1 MSSSAASDDRGASRP
16 RSGILTPSSDG
27 SLNHAGHKAA
37 VSAVS
42 SPADRCRRRSDPAM
56 ERLLRPSIAVK
67 PHPHALHVQPK
78 TLSPLFVLRRQDL
91 PLSCIDFSSTTA
103 ESAFTRLVESRIKIL
118 DLETR
123 MGAGRSV
130 LVARHEAT
138 RAVYAVERHA
148 DGLYA
153 MCRLGAW
160 VSIERL
166 ARDAATAVCAER
178 VFPVKAET
186 LSPPSL
192 AAAAVTTTTTTTL
205 RMDSL
210 QRKKR
215 AAIEA
220 IQSLV
225 RKKPKAEAR
234 SSSDGIT
241 APEVPQRSSE
251 QMLRPK
257 AEMGIAQVK
266 QSVEESPMPEIM
278 IRHVKGE
285 EEVPMPEIMIPHI
298 KTGRDERTPEIMIRY
313 VKGEEGVPMPEI
325 MIPHVKGE
333 EDVPMPE
340 IMIPH
345 IKTGRDERTPE
356 IMIRYVKGEEG
367 VPMPEIMIP
376 HIKTRRDE
384 KTPEIMIPHI
394 KTGRDERTPE
404 IMIPHIKTGRDEKTP
419 EIMIPHIK
427 TGQDEK
433 TPEIMIPHVKPSLDE
448 TQVVESSRIK
458 AGCPVRETQGESSA
472 MGASSALPSSQIHIR
487 AIDDDTQDMAT
498 NIFENIRAH
507 YFEALYKSMGSLAYF
522 AKGPLSRARSAFHLD
537 LEASLDMADLIE
549 FLKSLVLTTIQIDK
563 KYRETAPEI
572 ISQISTLVDSSD
584 ETRSKKRKHKKMK
597 LGKNGLYP
605 DEDDR
610 IRKWWN
616 ANKPELDEEQPT
628 YTAMQIKSHL
638 SLLRTRETQLQMI
651 LILEIL
657 ALEPLKAADDVVDSS
672 LPLLPG
678 ASASQAHRSPAV
690 APAKKRNKHNLPVL
704 IDVHA
709 DRLTIWQSTATDE
722 QQLAE
727 ESQVN
732 RHSLSGSLV
741 QKSSSEPLKDF
752 CTDVIVPFFSARIP
766 EMCDAISRKLGGPV
780 IVPASGSKTQK
791 RSAPKKE
798 QKPGSATKRP
808 AAAQRPRTLQRAL
821 STDQQSRRSVSRGPS
836 NMIALLRSATSTAL
850 PSMKREGSETANLG
864 RLSKMES
871 DSQRRPA
878 LSRGSSS
885 SGVAGLDTSKASRK
899 ALLDAQVKD
908 AIAALR
914 KPNREVVGQA
924 MQEADQQRVLAA
936 KKSRRMQRSTIVK
949 ATPAN
954 NRFRDVYAYS
964 QSHPGL
970 PMQHMEEA
978 VAPSSAASFIPSTG
992 HRAGF
997 RNPMDLN
1004 TSPAIDTVGST
1015 PSKRATTSTFLHRSN
1030 DEPCLPPSPLVRT
1043 SNRRTPR
1050 ALSSSLSTNKQP
1062 QLAKTDEGAAKQHGA
1077 RDHVFATPAKKEKH
1091 QQVLSGSPVGQLRL
1105 QGQSEPKKK
1114 SIYETLGWDDD
1125 YDI

>member
-1 MSSSAASDDRGASRP
+1 MSSSAASDERGVSRP
-16 RSGILTPSSDG
+16 RSGILSPSSDG
-27 SLNHAGHKAA
+27 SLNHAGHKTA

-91 PLSCIDFSSTTA
+91 PLSCIDFNSTTA
-103 ESAFTRLVESRIKIL
+103 ESAYTRLVESRIKIL

-123 MGAGRSV
+123 MGAVRSV

-192 AAAAVTTTTTTTL
+192 AAAAAVTTTTTTM
-205 RMDSL
+205 RMDSP

-241 APEVPQRSSE
+241 APEVPRRSSE
-251 QMLRPK
+251 QMLRPH
-257 AEMGIAQVK
+257 VK

-278 IRHVKGE
+278 IPHIKTGRDEKT
-285 EEVPMPEIMIPHI
+285 PEIMIPHI
-298 KTGRDERTPEIMIRY
+298 KTGRDERTPEIIIRH
-313 VKGEEGVPMPEI
+313 VKGEEGVLM
-325 MIPHVKGE
+325 
-333 EDVPMPE
+333 
-340 IMIPH
+340 
-345 IKTGRDERTPE
+345 
-356 IMIRYVKGEEG
+356 
-367 VPMPEIMIP
+367 
-376 HIKTRRDE
+376 
-384 KTPEIMIPHI
+384 PEIMIPHI

-404 IMIPHIKTGRDEKTP
+404 IMIPHIKTGRDERTPEIIIRHVKGEEEVPMPEIMIPHIKMGRHERTP

-427 TGQDEK
+427 TARDER
-433 TPEIMIPHVKPSLDE
+433 TPEIMIPHVKPSPDE

-458 AGCPVRETQGESSA
+458 ARCPVRETQGESSA
-472 MGASSALPSSQIHIR
+472 MGAVSALPSSQIHIR

-549 FLKSLVLTTIQIDK
+549 FLKSLVLTTVQVDK

-572 ISQISTLVDSSD
+572 ISQMSTLVDSSD
-584 ETRSKKRKHKKMK
+584 EARSKKRKQKKMK

-638 SLLRTRETQLQMI
+638 ALLRTRETQLQMI

-657 ALEPLKAADDVVDSS
+657 ALEPLKAADDAADSS

-836 NMIALLRSATSTAL
+836 NMIAFLRSATSTSL
-850 PSMKREGSETANLG
+850 HSKKREGSETANLG
-864 RLSKMES
+864 RLSKMEG

-878 LSRGSSS
+878 LSRSSSS
-885 SGVAGLDTSKASRK
+885 SGVAGLDTSKASRQ
-899 ALLDAQVKD
+899 ALVDAQVKD

-954 NRFRDVYAYS
+954 NRFRDVYAHS
-964 QSHPGL
+964 QSHSGL
-970 PMQHMEEA
+970 PMQHMEET
-978 VAPSSAASFIPSTG
+978 VAPSSVASFIPSTG
-992 HRAGF
+992 HRTGF

-1015 PSKRATTSTFLHRSN
+1015 PSKRATSSTFLHRSN
-1030 DEPCLPPSPLVRT
+1030 DELYLPPSPLVRT
-1043 SNRRTPR
+1043 SNNRIPR

-1062 QLAKTDEGAAKQHGA
+1062 QLAKADEGAAKQHGA

-1105 QGQSEPKKK
+1105 QGQSEPKK

>member
-27 SLNHAGHKAA
+27 SLNHAAHKAA

-91 PLSCIDFSSTTA
+91 PLSCVDFSSTTA

-123 MGAGRSV
+123 MGAVRSV

-192 AAAAVTTTTTTTL
+192 AAAAVTTMTTTTTTL
-205 RMDSL
+205 RMDSP

-234 SSSDGIT
+234 SSSDGMT

-251 QMLRPK
+251 QILRPK
-257 AEMGIAQVK
+257 TEMGIAHVK

-298 KTGRDERTPEIMIRY
+298 KTGQ
-313 VKGEEGVPMPEI
+313 
-325 MIPHVKGE
+325 
-333 EDVPMPE
+333 
-340 IMIPH
+340 
-345 IKTGRDERTPE
+345 DERTPE

-376 HIKTRRDE
+376 HIKTGRDE
-384 KTPEIMIPHI
+384 RTPEIMIPHI
-394 KTGRDERTPE
+394 KTGQDERTPE

-448 TQVVESSRIK
+448 TQVMESSRIK

-657 ALEPLKAADDVVDSS
+657 ALEPLKAADDAVDSS

-678 ASASQAHRSPAV
+678 ASASQAHRPPAV

-780 IVPASGSKTQK
+780 IVPASGSNTQK

-924 MQEADQQRVLAA
+924 MREADQQRVLAA

-1105 QGQSEPKKK
+1105 QGQSDPKKK
-1114 SIYETLGWDDD
+1114 IHLRDAWLGRRL
-1125 YDI
+1125 

>member
-1 MSSSAASDDRGASRP
+1 MSSSAAPDDRGASRP
-16 RSGILTPSSDG
+16 RSGILTPGSDG
-27 SLNHAGHKAA
+27 SLNHASHKAA
-37 VSAVS
+37 VSTVS

-67 PHPHALHVQPK
+67 PHPHALSVQPK

-91 PLSCIDFSSTTA
+91 PLSCIDFGSTTA
-103 ESAFTRLVESRIKIL
+103 ESAYTRLVESRIKVL

-123 MGAGRSV
+123 IGAARSV

-160 VSIERL
+160 VSVERL

-186 LSPPSL
+186 LSSPSI
-192 AAAAVTTTTTTTL
+192 AAAAMTTTTMTTL
-205 RMDSL
+205 RMDSP

-234 SSSDGIT
+234 TSSDGVP
-241 APEVPQRSSE
+241 APEVPRRSSD
-251 QMLRPK
+251 QML
-257 AEMGIAQVK
+257 AHVK
-266 QSVEESPMPEIM
+266 QSVEESPMLEIM
-278 IRHVKGE
+278 IRHVKKGE

-298 KTGRDERTPEIMIRY
+298 KSARDEKTPEIMIRY
-313 VKGEEGVPMPEI
+313 VKGEDEVPMPEI
-325 MIPHVKGE
+325 MV
-333 EDVPMPE
+333 
-340 IMIPH
+340 
-345 IKTGRDERTPE
+345 
-356 IMIRYVKGEEG
+356 
-367 VPMPEIMIP
+367 P
-376 HIKTRRDE
+376 HIKTR
-384 KTPEIMIPHI
+384 P
-394 KTGRDERTPE
+394 
-404 IMIPHIKTGRDEKTP
+404 
-419 EIMIPHIK
+419 
-427 TGQDEK
+427 DEK
-433 TPEIMIPHVKPSLDE
+433 TPEIMIPHVKPSPDE
-448 TQVVESSRIK
+448 IQVVQSSK
-458 AGCPVRETQGESSA
+458 AKAHFPVRETQGESSA
-472 MGASSALPSSQIHIR
+472 MGAVSALPSSQIHIR

-537 LEASLDMADLIE
+537 LEATLDMADLIE
-549 FLKSLVLTTIQIDK
+549 FLKSLVLTTVQVDK
-563 KYRETAPEI
+563 KYRETAPDI
-572 ISQISTLVDSSD
+572 ISQIAAPVDSSD
-584 ETRSKKRKHKKMK
+584 EARSKKRKPKKMK

-610 IRKWWN
+610 IRTWWN

-657 ALEPLKAADDVVDSS
+657 ALEPLKAADDAADSS

-808 AAAQRPRTLQRAL
+808 AAVQRPRTLQRAL

-836 NMIALLRSATSTAL
+836 NMIALLRSATSTSL

-864 RLSKMES
+864 RLSKMEG

-878 LSRGSSS
+878 LSRSNS
-885 SGVAGLDTSKASRK
+885 SGVAGHDTSKASRQ
-899 ALLDAQVKD
+899 ALVDAQVKD

-914 KPNREVVGQA
+914 KPNRQVVGQA

-936 KKSRRMQRSTIVK
+936 KKTRRMQRSTIVK

-964 QSHPGL
+964 QSQPGL
-970 PMQHMEEA
+970 PMQHIEEA
-978 VAPSSAASFIPSTG
+978 VAPSSVEAFIPSTG
-992 HRAGF
+992 HRTGF

-1015 PSKRATTSTFLHRSN
+1015 PSKRATKSTFLHRSN
-1030 DEPCLPPSPLVRT
+1030 DELCLPPSPLVRT
-1043 SNRRTPR
+1043 SNNPTSRP
-1050 ALSSSLSTNKQP
+1050 LSSSLSTNKQP
-1062 QLAKTDEGAAKQHGA
+1062 QLAKADEGAAKQYET

-1105 QGQSEPKKK
+1105 QGQSEPKK
-1114 SIYETLGWDDD
+1114 SIYATLGWDDD

>member
-1 MSSSAASDDRGASRP
+1 MSSSAAPDDRGASRP

-42 SPADRCRRRSDPAM
+42 AVSSPAAQCRRRSDPAM

-91 PLSCIDFSSTTA
+91 PLGCIDFCSTTA
-103 ESAFTRLVESRIKIL
+103 ESAYTRLVESRVKIL

-123 MGAGRSV
+123 MGAARSV
-130 LVARHEAT
+130 LVARHDAT

-160 VSIERL
+160 ISVERL

-186 LSPPSL
+186 LSSPPSL
-192 AAAAVTTTTTTTL
+192 AAAAAAVTTTTTTTTP
-205 RMDSL
+205 RMDSP

-225 RKKPKAEAR
+225 RKKPKAEAG
-234 SSSDGIT
+234 SSSDGVT
-241 APEVPQRSSE
+241 APEVPRRLSD

-257 AEMGIAQVK
+257 PEMVVAHVK

-278 IRHVKGE
+278 IRHVKKGE
-285 EEVPMPEIMIPHI
+285 EEVPMPEIMLPHI
-298 KTGRDERTPEIMIRY
+298 KTGRDETM
-313 VKGEEGVPMPEI
+313 
-325 MIPHVKGE
+325 
-333 EDVPMPE
+333 
-340 IMIPH
+340 
-345 IKTGRDERTPE
+345 
-356 IMIRYVKGEEG
+356 
-367 VPMPEIMIP
+367 
-376 HIKTRRDE
+376 
-384 KTPEIMIPHI
+384 
-394 KTGRDERTPE
+394 
-404 IMIPHIKTGRDEKTP
+404 
-419 EIMIPHIK
+419 
-427 TGQDEK
+427 
-433 TPEIMIPHVKPSLDE
+433 PEIMIPHVKPSLEE

-458 AGCPVRETQGESSA
+458 AHSPVRETRGESSA
-472 MGASSALPSSQIHIR
+472 RGAVSALPSSQIHIR
-487 AIDDDTQDMAT
+487 AIDDDTQDVAT

-537 LEASLDMADLIE
+537 LEATLDMADLIE
-549 FLKSLVLTTIQIDK
+549 FLKSLVLTTVQVDK

-572 ISQISTLVDSSD
+572 ISQLSALVDSSD
-584 ETRSKKRKHKKMK
+584 EARFKKRKPKKMK

-605 DEDDR
+605 DEDNR

-657 ALEPLKAADDVVDSS
+657 ALEPLKAADDAADSS

-678 ASASQAHRSPAV
+678 TSASQAHRSPAA

-732 RHSLSGSLV
+732 RHSLNGSQV

-766 EMCDAISRKLGGPV
+766 ELCDAISRKLGGPV
-780 IVPASGSKTQK
+780 IVPASGSKSQK
-791 RSAPKKE
+791 RSATKRE

-808 AAAQRPRTLQRAL
+808 AAPRPPRTLQRAL

-836 NMIALLRSATSTAL
+836 NMIALMRSATSTSL
-850 PSMKREGSETANLG
+850 PSIKREGSETANLG
-864 RLSKMES
+864 RLPRMGG

-878 LSRGSSS
+878 LSRSSSS
-885 SGVAGLDTSKASRK
+885 SGVAGHDTTKASRQ
-899 ALLDAQVKD
+899 ALIDAQVKD

-936 KKSRRMQRSTIVK
+936 KKSRRIQRSAIVK

-954 NRFRDVYAYS
+954 NRFRDVFGYS
-964 QSHPGL
+964 QGHPDS

-978 VAPSSAASFIPSTG
+978 VLASSIGSFIPSTG
-992 HRAGF
+992 HRTGF

-1030 DEPCLPPSPLVRT
+1030 DEPCLPPSPLART
-1043 SNRRTPR
+1043 SNNPTPR
-1050 ALSSSLSTNKQP
+1050 ALSSSLSTNKQL
-1062 QLAKTDEGAAKQHGA
+1062 QLAKVDEGAAKQHGA
-1077 RDHVFATPAKKEKH
+1077 RDHVFATPAKKQKH

-1105 QGQSEPKKK
+1105 QDQSEPKK